1 MKHIRLIKMKKFI
14 LAFMFIVLF
23 SGCYENDDPPIT
35 LPEEYVDVA
44 FSPIDTR
51 INIGIFEEMEQSGRI
66 IKLLFTTEEAYSPA
80 GSQILGN
87 ISRNGN
93 IYQIELNELDI
104 SDCGAAI
111 TVPAMAFFELGDMD
125 DGDYLL
131 SIEINS
137 KIVNVMI
144 TVSEFSFN
152 LTIQPNSILTVNQ
165 SSILRIPQTT
175 IWGQAESFTS
185 EPYRLFLDSLVILG
199 AEPHGLQAG
208 NYRYFEIFSPD
219 SFDTHSAKGRRYG
232 EYFLYNFDPDT
243 LILRNLVKRF
253 AKRYDDSI
261 YVKLD
266 GGRGELYRSTVLR
279 NEP

>member
-1 MKHIRLIKMKKFI
+1 MKKFL
-14 LAFMFIVLF
+14 LAFTFLILF
-23 SGCYENDDPPIT
+23 SGCYESDDPPII

-51 INIGIFEEMEQSGRI
+51 INIGIFEEIEQSGRI
-66 IKLLFTTEEAYSPA
+66 IKLLLTTEESYSPA
-80 GSQILGN
+80 GSKILGS
-87 ISRNGN
+87 ISRSGN
-93 IYQIELNELDI
+93 IYQIELTDLDI

-131 SIEINS
+131 SIEINDDT
-137 KIVNVMI
+137 VNAMI

-165 SSILRIPQTT
+165 GSILRIPQTI
-175 IWGQAESFTS
+175 IWGQAESITT
-185 EPYRLFLDSLVILG
+185 EPYRLFLDSLIILG
-199 AEPHGLQAG
+199 AESYDLQAG
-208 NYRYFEIFSPD
+208 NYRYFEVFSPD
-219 SFDTHSAKGRRYG
+219 SFDTHSAMGMRYG

-243 LILRNLVKRF
+243 LILRNLIKRF

-261 YVKLD
+261 YIGLD